1 MRLTT
6 FSDYC
11 MRTLIYLGLNQSERV
26 TISDVAG
33 AYAISENH
41 LMKVVNFLG
50 QQGYVETIRG
60 KGGGMRLARSPQDI
74 NIGALLFAT
83 EGHEGLLE
91 CVEGPSSC
99 CIQPAC
105 KLIGILVKAQAAMF
119 AVFDKYTL
127 ADLLY
132 EEERLEQIL
141 LFPRAASS

>member
-11 MRTLIYLGLNQSERV
+11 VRTLIYLGLNPGERV

-50 QQGYVETIRG
+50 QQGCVETARG
-60 KGGGMRLARSPQDI
+60 KGGGMRLARAPQDI
-74 NIGALLFAT
+74 NIGELLFAA

-91 CVEGPSSC
+91 CVDGPSSC
-99 CIQPAC
+99 RIQPAC
-105 KLIGILVKAQAAMF
+105 NLIGILVKAQAAMF
-119 AVFDKYTL
+119 AVLDEYTL
-127 ADLLY
+127 ADLLCQ
-132 EEERLEQIL
+132 EERLGRIL
-141 LFPRAASS
+141 LQPHADK